1 MNEAYPWSLAELKT
15 TRAMA
20 LREAKRE
27 EVIGVGQLAQSGK
40 YLEEGFRL
48 LDRGSSAESLM
59 KEYKTEGK
67 CSMAL
72 RLAKVCYEA
81 LTRAKEYFRMADEVG
96 DAAMEHQEK
105 ASELRILAKRL
116 TDQIGDS
123 VSLEHHEPSG
133 TSRVQ

>member
-1 MNEAYPWSLAELKT
+1 MNEAYPWAMAELKT
-15 TRAMA
+15 TRVMA

-59 KEYKTEGK
+59 KEYKAEGK

-72 RLAKVCYEA
+72 RLGKVCYEA
-81 LTRAKEYFRMADEVG
+81 LTRAKDNFRMADEVG
-96 DAAMEHQEK
+96 ENAMEHHGK

-116 TDQIGDS
+116 TDQMGDS
-123 VSLEHHEPSG
+123 VSLEDQEPSG
-133 TSRVQ
+133 TSRVP